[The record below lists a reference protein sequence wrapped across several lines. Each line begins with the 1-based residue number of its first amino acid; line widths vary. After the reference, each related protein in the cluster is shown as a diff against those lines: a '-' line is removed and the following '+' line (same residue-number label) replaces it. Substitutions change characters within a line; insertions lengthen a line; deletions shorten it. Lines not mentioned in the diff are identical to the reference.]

1 VKLLCYHANWQ
12 LSMLHEGKLYC
23 VLRLGPHYFFM
34 SKCKAVKHVKT
45 YLSPFDVEEFCAG
58 ILGAG
63 TGLAPLLK
71 IEYPSA
77 DLVSAALCDVLEV
90 VVVKGC
96 STKGKWVTSWASSAK
111 NVYLVTF
118 DICEVSGRVPCLI

>member
-1 VKLLCYHANWQ
+1 
-12 LSMLHEGKLYC
+12 
-23 VLRLGPHYFFM
+23 M
-34 SKCKAVKHVKT
+34 SKCKVVKHVKT
-45 YLSPFDVEEFCAG
+45 YLSPFDVEGFCAG

-118 DICEVSGRVPCLI
+118 NICEVSGSVPCLI

>member
-1 VKLLCYHANWQ
+1 
-12 LSMLHEGKLYC
+12 M
-23 VLRLGPHYFFM
+23 
-34 SKCKAVKHVKT
+34 KT
-45 YLSPFDVEEFCAG
+45 YLSPFDVEEFCAR

-90 VVVKGC
+90 VVVKGY
-96 STKGKWVTSWASSAK
+96 STNGKWVTLWASSAK

-118 DICEVSGRVPCLI
+118 DICEVSGSVPCLI

>member
-1 VKLLCYHANWQ
+1 
-12 LSMLHEGKLYC
+12 M
-23 VLRLGPHYFFM
+23 
-34 SKCKAVKHVKT
+34 KT

-90 VVVKGC
+90 VVVKGY
-96 STKGKWVTSWASSAK
+96 STNGKWVTLWASSAK

-118 DICEVSGRVPCLI
+118 DICEVSGSVPCLI

>member
-1 VKLLCYHANWQ
+1 
-12 LSMLHEGKLYC
+12 M
-23 VLRLGPHYFFM
+23 
-34 SKCKAVKHVKT
+34 KT
-45 YLSPFDVEEFCAG
+45 YLSPFDVEGFCAG
-58 ILGAG
+58 ILGAE

-90 VVVKGC
+90 VVVKGY
-96 STKGKWVTSWASSAK
+96 STNGKWVTLWASSAK

-118 DICEVSGRVPCLI
+118 DICEVGGSVPCLT

>member
-1 VKLLCYHANWQ
+1 MKLLFYHTNWQ

-23 VLRLGPHYFFM
+23 VLRLGPHYSFM
-34 SKCKAVKHVKT
+34 SKCEVVKHVKT
-45 YLSPFDVEEFCAG
+45 YFSPFDVEGFCAG

-71 IEYPSA
+71 IEYLSA

-90 VVVKGC
+90 VVVKGY

>member
-1 VKLLCYHANWQ
+1 
-12 LSMLHEGKLYC
+12 
-23 VLRLGPHYFFM
+23 M
-34 SKCKAVKHVKT
+34 SKCKVVKHVKT
-45 YLSPFDVEEFCAG
+45 YLSPFDVEGFCAG
-58 ILGAG
+58 ILGAE

-90 VVVKGC
+90 VVVKGY
-96 STKGKWVTSWASSAK
+96 STNGKWVTLWASSAK

-118 DICEVSGRVPCLI
+118 DICEVSGSVPCLI

>member
-1 VKLLCYHANWQ
+1 
-12 LSMLHEGKLYC
+12 
-23 VLRLGPHYFFM
+23 
-34 SKCKAVKHVKT
+34 VKT
-45 YLSPFDVEEFCAG
+45 YLSPFDVEGFCAG
-58 ILGAG
+58 ILGAE

-90 VVVKGC
+90 VVVKGY
-96 STKGKWVTSWASSAK
+96 STNGKWVTLWASSAK

-118 DICEVSGRVPCLI
+118 DICEVSGSVPCLI

>member
-1 VKLLCYHANWQ
+1 
-12 LSMLHEGKLYC
+12 
-23 VLRLGPHYFFM
+23 M

-45 YLSPFDVEEFCAG
+45 YLSPFDVEEFRATG

-77 DLVSAALCDVLEV
+77 DLVSAVLCDVLEV
-90 VVVKGC
+90 VVVKGY
-96 STKGKWVTSWASSAK
+96 SMKGRCVTSWASSAK
-111 NVYLVTF
+111 NVFL
-118 DICEVSGRVPCLI
+118 

>member
-1 VKLLCYHANWQ
+1 
-12 LSMLHEGKLYC
+12 MLHEEKLYC
-23 VLRLGPHYFFM
+23 VLRLGPHYFIM
-34 SKCKAVKHVKT
+34 SKCKAVKHMET
-45 YLSPFDVEEFCAG
+45 YLSPVDVEEFRAG

-63 TGLAPLLK
+63 MGLAPLLK

-77 DLVSAALCDVLEV
+77 DLVRAALCDVLEV

-96 STKGKWVTSWASSAK
+96 SMRGKWVTSWASSAK

-118 DICEVSGRVPCLI
+118 NICKVSGSVPCLI

>member
-1 VKLLCYHANWQ
+1 
-12 LSMLHEGKLYC
+12 M
-23 VLRLGPHYFFM
+23 LRLGPHYSFM
-34 SKCKAVKHVKT
+34 SKCRVVEQVKT

-90 VVVKGC
+90 VVVKGY
-96 STKGKWVTSWASSAK
+96 SMKGKWVTLWASSAK

-118 DICEVSGRVPCLI
+118 NICEESGSVPCLI